1 MKHGEML
8 VGTSAGWGGVGR
20 VRTAVT
26 SRDGTGI
33 FHHHDGLQAFNYGS
47 ILLIAIRVLALSG
60 ADHVRSLI

>member
-1 MKHGEML
+1 M
-8 VGTSAGWGGVGR
+8 GGVGR